1 MPENSISAQA
11 LPLPTEL
18 NAALERPGGR
28 DLQSMVSTLLTT
40 HRGRAF
46 LLRNMRDLGVG
57 SFSSQKFSELCPCL
71 SLLLC
76 CLTLMYPNLGEDAVF
91 EMEEDSLQPDGS
103 TAKAPIYWGGGVP
116 P

>member
-1 MPENSISAQA
+1 M
-11 LPLPTEL
+11 EL

-57 SFSSQKFSELCPCL
+57 SFSS
-71 SLLLC
+71 LL
-76 CLTLMYPNLGEDAVF
+76 
-91 EMEEDSLQPDGS
+91 
-103 TAKAPIYWGGGVP
+103 
-116 P
+116 